1 MKEEEIKRLIE
12 KFKIKNRVK
21 PFYKIS
27 FIMSD
32 NMRGNVEIAE
42 DVWKTLHPV
51 ILLGLMYFGNGW
63 DGKFAHEVEW
73 SKYCTEYHPGD
84 YYGHNWETNEHG
96 LSELVPILEK
106 EIGLMCYYSSGQK
119 CSSYNMIIITY
130 FDNTNREFPVELP
143 SIDDYFATEEE
154 MISTIKGEIEN
165 YYKQGSNKTTYGRA
179 ENYRL

>member
-12 KFKIKNRVK
+12 KFKIKNRIK

-32 NMRGNVEIAE
+32 MMRGNIEIAE

-73 SKYCTEYHPGD
+73 SRYSFQYTPGD
-84 YYGHNWETNEHG
+84 YYGHNWETNEHY
-96 LSELVPILEK
+96 PTTIFFF
-106 EIGLMCYYSSGQK
+106 IC
-119 CSSYNMIIITY
+119 T
-130 FDNTNREFPVELP
+130 EF
-143 SIDDYFATEEE
+143 FF
-154 MISTIKGEIEN
+154 
-165 YYKQGSNKTTYGRA
+165 R
-179 ENYRL
+179 